1 MTTYLPFGCFL
12 HEEETTRYPK
22 ADGGQQVQKWIHA
35 PKKKGKCASEK
46 KIFYTRLVIAG
57 LQLMTKVLCYVL
69 LGARFHGYVE
79 YGINEEIDHKHG
91 RMCVFK
97 LTLSSIIS

>member
-1 MTTYLPFGCFL
+1 MAASKCRNGY
-12 HEEETTRYPK
+12 TRLEK
-22 ADGGQQVQKWIHA
+22 NENVQAK
-35 PKKKGKCASEK
+35 K

-91 RMCVFK
+91 QNVRVQIDTVLDHFVDGK
-97 LTLSSIIS
+97 GDIAKRS